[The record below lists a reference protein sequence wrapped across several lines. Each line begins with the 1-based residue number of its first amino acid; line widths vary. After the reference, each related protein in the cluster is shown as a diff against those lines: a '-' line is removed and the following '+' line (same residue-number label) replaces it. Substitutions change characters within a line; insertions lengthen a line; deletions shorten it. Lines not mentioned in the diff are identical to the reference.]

1 MYNLVILFIFLIS
14 QTSTDKVEDRF
25 TDIMNCFSEDN
36 SCSSVS
42 LKTKNLECCKLTID
56 FENDED
62 DDDDDTPVCAAV
74 FTNYISDDM
83 KKSVEAMAREEF
95 GVIDYF
101 TGSGISSIGKFSTT
115 YKCKKKSTTFTF
127 GGYTYTDSEI
137 QILKS
142 DDNCFRLYYYSV
154 GDVLGITKKN
164 IAKNDCLKAKILQ
177 TTKNANIQ
185 CGYSEFTILWSDN
198 TNTHFNTCYYLPK
211 AAVKSKQLDTQTQS
225 FLDQM
230 NSHISTRERKTSKSY
245 KVTIT
250 DSNGNVLTY
259 DSATGIVSKENY
271 IKAKISIL
279 FILFLVF

>member
-42 LKTKNLECCKLTID
+42 LKTKNLECCKLTIN
-56 FENDED
+56 FEKDYDYYDED
-62 DDDDDTPVCAAV
+62 TSVCAAV

-95 GVIDYF
+95 GVMDYF
-101 TGSGISSIGKFSTT
+101 TGLGISSIEKFSTT
-115 YKCKKKSTTFTF
+115 YKCKHKSTTFTF

-154 GDVLGITKKN
+154 GDVLGVTKKML
-164 IAKNDCLKAKILQ
+164 LK
-177 TTKNANIQ
+177 
-185 CGYSEFTILWSDN
+185 
-198 TNTHFNTCYYLPK
+198 
-211 AAVKSKQLDTQTQS
+211 
-225 FLDQM
+225 M
-230 NSHISTRERKTSKSY
+230 
-245 KVTIT
+245 
-250 DSNGNVLTY
+250 
-259 DSATGIVSKENY
+259 IV
-271 IKAKISIL
+271 
-279 FILFLVF
+279 